1 MVQLRKPAAQ
11 PAPAQPEAT
20 QGSTARFIAAGD
32 SRPVTKK
39 SLPTNFRLTPEI
51 IAILDEQAAQSG
63 QNKTTILKAA
73 ILAYHHMTENERN
86 AWLLEAP
93 KY

>member
-1 MVQLRKPAAQ
+1 MVQLRKPSA
-11 PAPAQPEAT
+11 PAPAQAEAP
-20 QGSTARFIAAGD
+20 QGSTARFIAQGD

-39 SLPTNFRLTPEI
+39 TQPTNFRLTPEI
-51 IAILDEQAAQSG
+51 IAILDEHSAQSG

-73 ILAYHHMTENERN
+73 ILAYHNMTENERN
-86 AWLLEAP
+86 TWLLEAP